1 MLMSAQKTTRS
12 AMPAHRPLRVVCLGG
27 GHGLHATLEAMRL
40 ITSDVTAIVCVGDD
54 GGSSGRLR
62 KEFPGLLPPGDIR
75 MALSALASE
84 PARRRGVV
92 GLLQHRFHCDGE
104 LDGHSLGNLILTAQW
119 QRSHGAVLSSISF
132 VQQLLG
138 IDGTVIPGAAVP
150 LDLTAHVRGDDGTV
164 STVTSQRGIAH
175 CSGRILD
182 FSITPADPPVFQEAL
197 DAIAQADIIT
207 MGPGSWFTSL
217 LVHLHVPKLRQALR
231 ASRARKIL
239 LMDLVPDAETH
250 GLRLQDQYQLFRDS
264 LGAPLDAVIAG
275 PERAGDELDPGPS
288 TVLLLRRLSVYGHP
302 EQHDRVR
309 LAAALKD
316 AIDEVYEDDGTPALP
331 DPR

>member
-1 MLMSAQKTTRS
+1 MARQTQE
-12 AMPAHRPLRVVCLGG
+12 PPLGRRQLRIVCLGG
-27 GHGLHATLEAMRL
+27 GHGLHATLESMRL
-40 ITSDVTAIVCVGDD
+40 ITNDVTAIVCVGDD

-92 GLLQHRFHCDGE
+92 GLLQHRFHSEGE
-104 LDGHSLGNLILTAQW
+104 LNGHSLGNLILTAQW
-119 QRSHGAVLSSISF
+119 QRNHGSVLSSIRF
-132 VQQLLG
+132 VQRLLG

-175 CSGRILD
+175 CWGTIID
-182 FSITPADPPVFQEAL
+182 FSISPEDPPVFPEAL
-197 DAIAQADIIT
+197 EAIANADVIT
-207 MGPGSWFTSL
+207 FGPGSWFTSL
-217 LVHLHVPKLRQALR
+217 LVHLHVPKLREALQKSS
-231 ASRARKIL
+231 AKKIL

-250 GLRLQDQYQLFRDS
+250 GLRLQQQFDLFRS
-264 LGAPLDAVIAG
+264 TLGVPLDAVIAG
-275 PERAGDELDPGPS
+275 PEKVDDEIDPGDS

-302 EQHDRVR
+302 EVHDRVR
-309 LAAALKD
+309 LAAAVKD
-316 AIDEVYEDDGTPALP
+316 AIDEVMED
-331 DPR
+331 RE

>member
-1 MLMSAQKTTRS
+1 MGDPVRMTASA
-12 AMPAHRPLRVVCLGG
+12 PANRELRVVCLGG

-40 ITSDVTAIVCVGDD
+40 ITNDVTAIVCVGDD

-62 KEFPGLLPPGDIR
+62 QEFPGLLPPGDIR

-92 GLLQHRFHCDGE
+92 GLLQHRFRSQGE

-119 QRSHGAVLSSISF
+119 QRNHGDVLSAIRF
-132 VQQLLG
+132 VQRLLG

-150 LDLTAHVRGDDGTV
+150 LDLSARVRADDGTV

-175 CSGRILD
+175 CTGRIED
-182 FSITPADPPVFQEAL
+182 FSISPADPPVFQEAL
-197 DAIAQADIIT
+197 DAIARADVIT

-217 LVHLHVPKLRQALR
+217 LVHLLVPKIREAIR
-231 ASRARKIL
+231 RSSAKKIL

-250 GLRLQDQYQLFRDS
+250 GMRLQQQFDVFRQS

-275 PERAGDELDPGPS
+275 PERLDDELDPGPS
-288 TVLLLRRLSVYGHP
+288 TVLLLRRLSVFGHP
-302 EQHDRVR
+302 QTHDRVR

-316 AIDEVYEDDGTPALP
+316 AIDEVYEDDGL
-331 DPR
+331 